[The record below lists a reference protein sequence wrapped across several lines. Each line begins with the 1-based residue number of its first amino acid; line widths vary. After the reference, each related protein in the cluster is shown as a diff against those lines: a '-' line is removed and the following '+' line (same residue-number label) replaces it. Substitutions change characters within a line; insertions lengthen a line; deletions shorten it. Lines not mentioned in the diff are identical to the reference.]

1 MLFLQEPFVEIPDDK
16 IREALKVVLG
26 TSPSIFLSTEHLA
39 HHRIINLTPFLLLSL
54 QTQETNPCLF
64 TAREARYDQ
73 FPIFSLPLLS
83 LENNFAARTL
93 NSPLNV
99 WIPAAPNWLRGRV
112 LEEAAE
118 VVLVLRLRRVPPLRR
133 CESEDH

>member
-1 MLFLQEPFVEIPDDK
+1 
-16 IREALKVVLG
+16 
-26 TSPSIFLSTEHLA
+26 
-39 HHRIINLTPFLLLSL
+39 LLLSL

-118 VVLVLRLRRVPPLRR
+118 VVLVFRLRRVPPLRR

>member
-1 MLFLQEPFVEIPDDK
+1 MLLLQEPFVEIPDDK